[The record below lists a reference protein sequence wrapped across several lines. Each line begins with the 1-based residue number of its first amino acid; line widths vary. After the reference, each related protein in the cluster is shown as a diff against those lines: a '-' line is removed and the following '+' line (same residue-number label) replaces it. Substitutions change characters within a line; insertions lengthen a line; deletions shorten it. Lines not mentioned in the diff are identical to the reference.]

1 VAIVTGVSRRIGIGM
16 AAARRLATSAPT
28 SSTPDRHRPRRPG
41 DRERVTGRFPAG
53 RRGAPE
59 DAARLVAWL
68 STDDAAW
75 ISGQVIAAEG
85 GFRRSN

>member
-1 VAIVTGVSRRIGIGM
+1 
-16 AAARRLATSAPT
+16 
-28 SSTPDRHRPRRPG
+28 
-41 DRERVTGRFPAG
+41 VTGRFPAG